1 MSILN
6 TVKQFLTG
14 QRTSSGWVNSTE
26 ISIVEREPS
35 IPAVNDWEVTTGRV
49 SHPQQERKV
58 TYHNNE
64 INGLCTGKIGEL
76 TGSAMIGLF
85 EDMPAWLPS
94 LLIRV
99 TVQTDEGKLSA
110 SLRERNGTVVQIPVP
125 GVLECNPELVRGRV
139 WLRCESGQ
147 SPARNIRYEAV
158 II

>member
-6 TVKQFLTG
+6 TVKQFLIG
-14 QRTSSGWVNSTE
+14 QPTAPGWADSPE
-26 ISIVEREPS
+26 LASAEPEPS
-35 IPAVNDWEVTTGRV
+35 TPSVNDWETTTGRV
-49 SHPQQERKV
+49 CHPQQERKV
-58 TYHNNE
+58 TYHNSE

-99 TVQTDEGKLSA
+99 TVQTDEGELSA
-110 SLRERNGTVVQIPVP
+110 SLCERNGTIVHIPVP
-125 GVLECNPELVRGRV
+125 GTLECNPELINGRV

-147 SPARNIRYEAV
+147 SPARNIQYEAV